1 MQIGRPVGD
10 VERERKEGIN
20 YWNDTEIQRLTRA
33 EHQKIRRGGVV
44 HVRVS
49 GERERGGGDDGR
61 EGGENTEGE
70 VERVKAKRLAWRSRE
85 PPIKIGAS
93 GLRDAPADA
102 LRQIDG

>member
-20 YWNDTEIQRLTRA
+20 YWNDTKIQRLTRA

-49 GERERGGGDDGR
+49 GEREREEGMMGGKEVKIRRGR
-61 EGGENTEGE
+61 
-70 VERVKAKRLAWRSRE
+70 W
-85 PPIKIGAS
+85 S
-93 GLRDAPADA
+93 GLKRSV
-102 LRQIDG
+102 

>member
-49 GERERGGGDDGR
+49 GEREEGMIGGKEVKIRRGR
-61 EGGENTEGE
+61 
-70 VERVKAKRLAWRSRE
+70 W
-85 PPIKIGAS
+85 S
-93 GLRDAPADA
+93 GLKRSV
-102 LRQIDG
+102 